1 MNAPENTLSRLAL
14 AAAAQPLHTVAPGQ
28 ALALRPR
35 RAGELCIERGAAWV
49 TFDVPARG
57 APRGPLGD
65 LYLPAGSR
73 LALAPGQRL
82 VLEPIAPRA
91 GQPAAPLSLRWR
103 QAGTAPDRA
112 DAPARVPAPH
122 AAVVACG

>member
-65 LYLPAGSR
+65 LYLPAGSG

-82 VLEPIAPRA
+82 VLLRA
-91 GQPAAPLSLRWR
+91 QHRVHRW
-103 QAGTAPDRA
+103 
-112 DAPARVPAPH
+112 
-122 AAVVACG
+122 VASGMREG

>member
-57 APRGPLGD
+57 APNGPRR
-65 LYLPAGSR
+65 P
-73 LALAPGQRL
+73 LAPPCRSSQW
-82 VLEPIAPRA
+82 PP
-91 GQPAAPLSLRWR
+91 
-103 QAGTAPDRA
+103 
-112 DAPARVPAPH
+112 
-122 AAVVACG
+122 

>member
-35 RAGELCIERGAAWV
+35 RAGELCIERGAAWI

-57 APRGPLGD
+57 ARPGRNASAH
-65 LYLPAGSR
+65 AGTTRCRR
-73 LALAPGQRL
+73 LRLSALAPQTG
-82 VLEPIAPRA
+82 RA
-91 GQPAAPLSLRWR
+91 GRQNRLAAPGKRPGLS
-103 QAGTAPDRA
+103 
-112 DAPARVPAPH
+112 
-122 AAVVACG
+122 

>member
-28 ALALRPR
+28 ALA
-35 RAGELCIERGAAWV
+35 
-49 TFDVPARG
+49 
-57 APRGPLGD
+57 
-65 LYLPAGSR
+65 
-73 LALAPGQRL
+73 PGQRL

-91 GQPAAPLSLRWR
+91 GQPAAPLSFRWR
-103 QAGTAPDRA
+103 QVGAAPDRA

-122 AAVVACG
+122 AAVACG